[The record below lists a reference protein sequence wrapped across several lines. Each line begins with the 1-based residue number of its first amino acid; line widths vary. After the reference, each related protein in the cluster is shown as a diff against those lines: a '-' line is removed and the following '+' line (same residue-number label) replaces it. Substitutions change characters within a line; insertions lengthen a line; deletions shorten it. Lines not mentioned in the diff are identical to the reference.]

1 MMGDGLVL
9 RDIHPSVAP
18 PWWPPAPGWWLLALA
33 LLLALAA
40 LATWRLHRARHRRR
54 LLALFDAEVDAAT
67 RSAAEVAAISA
78 LLRRAARRR
87 EPAADRLQGEAWLAF
102 LDGSAAARR
111 FDGERGALLLEGA
124 FRPDPDPARVADLR
138 AVARER
144 FLELMQGPASPGQAR
159 R

>member
-1 MMGDGLVL
+1 MGDGLVL

-40 LATWRLHRARHRRR
+40 LATWRLQRVRRRRR
-54 LLALFDAEVDAAT
+54 LLALFDAEADAAAAP
-67 RSAAEVAAISA
+67 AAEVAAISA

-87 EPAADRLQGEAWLAF
+87 EPAADRLEGDAWLAF
-102 LDGSAAARR
+102 LDAGREAPR
-111 FDGERGALLLEGA
+111 FGGERGVLLLEGA
-124 FRPDPDPARVADLR
+124 FRADPDPARVAELR

-144 FLELMQGPASPGQAR
+144 FLELMQDPVTAGRGR